1 MPAGFYSPA
10 RTLACSRGSLSHK
23 LDSVPGKNESR
34 NHTIVIAI
42 DGPAGSGK
50 STLAALLAHRYGY
63 TNIETG
69 AMYRALA
76 LKALEQDVPLEDGQ
90 ALADL
95 ARKSDIV
102 LEPAREGNRV
112 LLDGEDITER
122 IRHQDVTYAASR
134 VSVHPPV
141 REGMVRRQQEMGAG
155 GGIVMEGRDIGTK
168 VFPNADVKIF
178 LDADAEVRSSR
189 RFQQSPT
196 APEASVLADLRAR
209 DERDRTRQISP
220 LVPAEDAVIIDSST
234 LTLDQVAEQ
243 AVAIVEEKL
252 KKRSP

>member
-1 MPAGFYSPA
+1 LIPEKNKSP
-10 RTLACSRGSLSHK
+10 K
-23 LDSVPGKNESR
+23 
-34 NHTIVIAI
+34 IVIAI

-50 STLAALLAHRYGY
+50 STLAALLARRYGY

-76 LKALEQDVPLEDGQ
+76 LKALQQQVSLDDSQ
-90 ALADL
+90 ALAEL
-95 ARKSDIV
+95 ERESHIV

-112 LLDGEDITER
+112 LLDGVDVTER
-122 IRHQDVTYAASR
+122 VRRQDVTYAASR
-134 VSVHPPV
+134 VSVHPAV
-141 REGMVRRQQEMGAG
+141 REWMVRRQQEMGAG

-168 VFPNADVKIF
+168 VFPNAEVKIF

-234 LTLDQVAEQ
+234 LTLEQVAEQ

>member
-178 LDADAEVRSSR
+178 LDADA
-189 RFQQSPT
+189 
-196 APEASVLADLRAR
+196 
-209 DERDRTRQISP
+209 
-220 LVPAEDAVIIDSST
+220 
-234 LTLDQVAEQ
+234 
-243 AVAIVEEKL
+243 
-252 KKRSP
+252 

>member
-1 MPAGFYSPA
+1 
-10 RTLACSRGSLSHK
+10 
-23 LDSVPGKNESR
+23 PGKNESR

-95 ARKSDIV
+95 ARKSHIV

-122 IRHQDVTYAASR
+122 IRHKDVTYAASR

-168 VFPNADVKIF
+168 VFP
-178 LDADAEVRSSR
+178 DAEVKISLDAAPEVRGTRRFLQNPSATVPEARVLAEMRERDKRDRSRANSPLEPAPDAVTIDSTHLTLEQVVARVREIVDARLASRPSR
-189 RFQQSPT
+189 R
-196 APEASVLADLRAR
+196 R
-209 DERDRTRQISP
+209 
-220 LVPAEDAVIIDSST
+220 
-234 LTLDQVAEQ
+234 
-243 AVAIVEEKL
+243 
-252 KKRSP
+252 